1 MSREFMQAIFNN
13 EIEKVKDFLNDP
25 SIDVNYRHVTSPTNP
40 DKEVTP
46 LIMAASKG
54 HTEIVK
60 LLLADERVD
69 PLAVSRIGRTA
80 LAVAANYGFVEICR
94 ILLPRSNIFSIDKY
108 NLTAYGNAVVSFK
121 SSKDVP
127 LHKKLQE
134 VIDFLRIPTF
144 KAACEQNDIILVEWM
159 VENDKITAE
168 DVLNAPKH
176 TKELYEYFFSV
187 PKFQIPMFFQAC
199 LDNDFAA
206 AARLIELGVNVNTVH
221 KGVTGLMVACLLGNC
236 DTVLHLLRLPQIDV
250 NLTDEDTGSTALH
263 NICLTHDAI
272 PLEDPNPKENDE
284 QFNRMY
290 CAFQLIKKGAQVNAK
305 DNDGVTPLY
314 FAVSSNQLGLVK
326 LLVSKGADVKAKFP
340 KLKELAPISNLNGED
355 FNLFAMSQYRP
366 ERAAIN
372 TYLKSVL
379 KEDGRVRVIN
389 KWKTPG
395 MFWIIDCS
403 KGSNEEIEVGP
414 AATQSICVVL

>member
-1 MSREFMQAIFNN
+1 
-13 EIEKVKDFLNDP
+13 
-25 SIDVNYRHVTSPTNP
+25 
-40 DKEVTP
+40 
-46 LIMAASKG
+46 MAASKG

-69 PLAVSRIGRTA
+69 PLAMSRIGRTA

-121 SSKDVP
+121 SSKDVL

-187 PKFQIPMFFQAC
+187 PRFQVPMLVIAC
-199 LDNDFAA
+199 RDNDIPAVDK
-206 AARLIELGVNVNTVH
+206 LIELGVDINGFY
-221 KGVTGLMVACLLGNC
+221 KDVTGLMVACTLGNC
-236 DTVLHLLRLPQIDV
+236 DIVLRLLRQPHIDV
-250 NLTDEDTGSTALH
+250 RLIDPDTGGTALH
-263 NICLTHDAI
+263 NICITHDGI

-290 CAFQLIKKGAQVNAK
+290 CAFKLIAKGGPINLK
-305 DNDGVTPLY
+305 DKNGLTPLY
-314 FAVSSNQLGLVK
+314 FAVASNQLGLVK
-326 LLVSKGADVKAKFP
+326 LLVSKGADVEAKFP
-340 KLKELAPISNLNGED
+340 KLKELAPKRKLITGND
-355 FNLFAMSQYRP
+355 FNLFSLTEFP
-366 ERAAIN
+366 PNKLPIN

-379 KEDGRVRVIN
+379 KEDGRVRVTNI
-389 KWKTPG
+389 WRIPG
-395 MFWIIDCS
+395 MFWVTDFS
-403 KGSNEEIEVGP
+403 KRSQEEVEVIP
-414 AATQSICVVL
+414 AENQSICVVL